1 MPRAELAG
9 AFARPG
15 VDAMGTCD
23 AKCPAHAQ
31 VAWWRAEGRR
41 ELTLCQHHS
50 DQHGP
55 ALIAAGYT
63 ATRRLGAEADTL
75 ADVEAG

>member
-1 MPRAELAG
+1 MAG

-15 VDAMGTCD
+15 VDAMGTCE
-23 AKCPAHAQ
+23 ATCPAHAQ
-31 VAWWRAEGRR
+31 VTWWRAEGRSEI
-41 ELTLCQHHS
+41 ELCLHHS
-50 DQHGP
+50 RENGP

-75 ADVEAG
+75 ETAT